1 VDDVERLRR
10 FCVDDPAL
18 ATEPGAP
25 WWSGALDARTVALV
39 RMGALIATDA
49 PAASIRSAVD
59 DAVAAGVTLH
69 EIVAVLEGMVSVVG
83 LPRVVAAAPRI
94 AAALG
99 YGDDLV
105 PEPAL

>member
-1 VDDVERLRR
+1 MDDVERLRR

-18 ATEPGAP
+18 AVEPWGP
-25 WWSGALDARTVALV
+25 GSGALDARTVALV
-39 RMGALIATDA
+39 RLGALIATDA

-69 EIVAVLEGMVSVVG
+69 EMVAVLEGMVSVVG

-105 PEPAL
+105 PEPSL

>member
-1 VDDVERLRR
+1 MDDVERLRR

-18 ATEPGAP
+18 ESESGAP
-25 WWSGALDARTVALV
+25 WWSGALDTRTVALV

-99 YGDDLV
+99 GGDDLV

>member
-18 ATEPGAP
+18 AGESGAP
-25 WWSGALDARTVALV
+25 WSGALDARTVALV